1 MNCNPMSRHSEE
13 FLFLLFSILFI
24 GNTAMAQ
31 IQRQWTI
38 RGDTLILYDGQTQQY
53 SVDTPADKGVVS
65 TLIREEQLHQ
75 ELKDAGIELP
85 KYRRTE
91 KKALP
96 SILQTDRQQ
105 YTARLPQNIT
115 IRFIA
120 GQRTPNADIYL
131 HFPYGIDVTPDN
143 TFINI
148 IGRGEVPLR
157 QLPQQSAGR
166 YGDHLSYQQV
176 GQYVL
181 KDNGA
186 HGKVLHLKGI
196 DLRILNKY
204 DVVLNIKGV
213 SIEQK
218 RYQLEAWYTTKEP
231 QPLMSEKTQVQIEGV
246 NRIADL
252 KRLPYCRNTFSEEF
266 LPTTAEFTW
275 TADPEH
281 PSTELLIST
290 DSAATW
296 STVRNLDKEEY
307 LNEMYV
313 TGLEP
318 GHLYAFCMDVKE
330 GPYQGRSNVEWF
342 YSGMLNVKKY
352 GVRGDGQYDDTDRLN
367 QLITDMSAH
376 GGGTLYFPEGTYPV
390 RTLVMQSNVWLFLS
404 EGATLQA
411 IPGALPPEFT
421 WYSDRDYR
429 SGLSP
434 TDPKPY
440 RDPDNY
446 LTKQDVGHTYFY
458 NAMFVGERIEN
469 VKILG
474 NGRITGNGNIVTGDK
489 VMNNDPHR
497 RCDKMFSFKL
507 CNNIEI
513 GGFTGKEDLWYDE
526 KTDEPYYLKGDSIDT
541 DISNML
547 RIDQG
552 GHFVLLATGTD
563 YVYMHDTYFGKEK
576 QNNVRDIYDFMAC
589 NNVRVENI
597 YSKVGSDDIVK
608 LGSDCSLGF
617 TRKAKDYSVR
627 NIIGDTNCNLFQI
640 GSETADDISEVYVD
654 NIYVLGANKAG
665 FSIST
670 NDGATVSNIFLN
682 SGKTGRLHHRSVM
695 KRTRT
700 PFFLSISNRGRVIG
714 AHAEMFSFKENNRQR
729 NELLITN
736 IPIGK
741 VENISLQG
749 VDISEVYGGSSF
761 RSDRWKAFD
770 GSQKESTAI
779 IAGYKLPD
787 DQQID
792 GGLPF
797 VLPDSCHT
805 RYLRN
810 ISFKDISMTVKGGH
824 PKKDASAMPP
834 ELGVGKYNVGDFQI
848 QPAYGFWFRHVD
860 GLTVENCSV
869 NCEKPDQR
877 YGLVLDD
884 VKNEVLHNISLPG
897 KNTRKWIQRK

>member
-1 MNCNPMSRHSEE
+1 MGKRMRGIFLAWCC
-13 FLFLLFSILFI
+13 LFLT
-24 GNTAMAQ
+24 GNTVMAQ
-31 IQRQWTI
+31 MQRQWTV
-38 RGDTLILYDGQTQQY
+38 RGDTLITYDGQTRQFT
-53 SVDTPADKGVVS
+53 VDTPSDKGVVS
-65 TLIREEQLHQ
+65 TLINEEQLQ
-75 ELKDAGIELP
+75 MELKDAGIEIP
-85 KYRRTE
+85 KYRHSV

-96 SILQTDRQQ
+96 SVLMTDRQQ
-105 YTARLPQNIT
+105 YTANLSQDISL
-115 IRFIA
+115 RFTA
-120 GQRTPNADIYL
+120 GQRTPDADI
-131 HFPYGIDVTPDN
+131 FIRIPNDIGVTPDN
-143 TFINI
+143 TYINI
-148 IGRGEVPLR
+148 IGRGDVLLR
-157 QLPQQSAGR
+157 HLPEQSIGR
-166 YGDHLSYQQV
+166 HGDRLSYQQV
-176 GQYVL
+176 AQYNI
-181 KDNGA
+181 KDESPE
-186 HGKVLHLKGI
+186 GKVIHLSGV
-196 DLRILNKY
+196 DLRPLNKY
-204 DVVLNIKGV
+204 DITLTIKGV
-213 SIEQK
+213 SLKEKIYPIQ
-218 RYQLEAWYTTKEP
+218 AWYTTKEP
-231 QPLMSEKTQVQIEGV
+231 IALESEKTTIQIEGV
-246 NRIADL
+246 HRIADF
-252 KRLPYCRNTFSEEF
+252 KRLADSRYTFDKGYN
-266 LPTTAEFTW
+266 PATAEFTW
-275 TADPEH
+275 TALPDKPY
-281 PSTELLIST
+281 TELLVST
-290 DSAATW
+290 DHAETW
-296 STVRNLDKEEY
+296 TVLRNLDNEEY

-313 TGLEP
+313 SNLTP
-318 GHLYAFCMDVKE
+318 GQLYAFCLDVKE
-330 GPYQGRSNVEWF
+330 GPYQGRSNIVW
-342 YSGMLNVKKY
+342 YYAGAVDVKKQ
-352 GVRGDGQYDDTDRLN
+352 GIKGDGQTDDTDMLN
-367 QLITDMSAH
+367 ELISKMSLY
-376 GGGTLYFPEGTYPV
+376 GGGTLFFPQGVYPV
-390 RTLVMQSNVWLFLS
+390 RTLVMQSNVWLYLS

-411 IPGALPPEFT
+411 IPSTLPPEFT

-440 RDPDNY
+440 REPDNY
-446 LTKQDVGHTYFY
+446 LTKQDVGHTFFN

-489 VMNNDPHR
+489 VMNNEPHR

-513 GGFTGKEDLWYDE
+513 GGFSGKEDLWYDE

-552 GHFVLLATGTD
+552 GHFVLLATGCD
-563 YVYMHDTYFGKEK
+563 YLYMHDTYFGKEK

-589 NNVRVENI
+589 NNVQVENI
-597 YSKVGSDDIVK
+597 YSRVGSDDIVK

-640 GSETADDISEVYVD
+640 GSETADDISNVYVD

-670 NDGATVSNIFLN
+670 NDGASVSNIFLN

-761 RSDRWKAFD
+761 RSDRWKAYD
-770 GSQKESTAI
+770 GSQKEAAAI

-787 DQQID
+787 AQQVE
-792 GGLPF
+792 GGLSF
-797 VLPDSCHT
+797 ILPDSCHT

-810 ISFKDISMTVKGGH
+810 ISFKDITMTVKGGH
-824 PKKDASAMPP
+824 PKKDASAVPP
-834 ELGVGKYNVGDFQI
+834 ELGVGKYNVGDFQV
-848 QPAYGFWFRHVD
+848 QPAYGFWFRHVE
-860 GLTVENCSV
+860 GLTIENCSV
-869 NCEKPDQR
+869 QYEKKDQR
-877 YGLVLDD
+877 YGIVLDD
-884 VKNEVLHNISLPG
+884 VKKESIHNITFPG
-897 KNTRKWIQRK
+897 KNNRKWIQRK